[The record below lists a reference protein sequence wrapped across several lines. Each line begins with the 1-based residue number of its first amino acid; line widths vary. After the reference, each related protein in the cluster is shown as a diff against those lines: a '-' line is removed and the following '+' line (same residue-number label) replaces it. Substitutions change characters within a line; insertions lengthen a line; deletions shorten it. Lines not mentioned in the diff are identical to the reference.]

1 MFNDVQL
8 STMLATFIIFLAMI
22 IILNSLL
29 YKPLLKFMDDR
40 DESIASDENK
50 VQQNSAQMTSFNED
64 LEKIKEETRAEV
76 ASIKHKII
84 EEAKS
89 IKEQELNAKREENEQ
104 KMKVFYTELSNKRNT
119 LKESLKSQIPAW
131 QEALKENLNKT

>member
-64 LEKIKEETRAEV
+64 
-76 ASIKHKII
+76 
-84 EEAKS
+84 
-89 IKEQELNAKREENEQ
+89 
-104 KMKVFYTELSNKRNT
+104 
-119 LKESLKSQIPAW
+119 
-131 QEALKENLNKT
+131 